1 MKEHN
6 KNLNIPNALSVFR
19 IILILPFIIFFMQDN
34 ILMAAIVVF
43 LAGISDFLDGVIA
56 RHFNQ
61 STELGQILDPLA
73 DKLSQ
78 ITVVVCLA
86 IKYSVLIP
94 LAAILM
100 LKELCMII
108 ASAILL
114 KRKMRPPK
122 AKWYGKIA
130 TTVFYTSATVIVGLK
145 GIFGIENTA
154 VNIALLSVTVAF
166 MLFAFGNYLVIFLH
180 LIKNKETKE
189 DK

>member
-19 IILILPFIIFFMQDN
+19 IILIIPFVIFFMRDN

-43 LAGISDFLDGVIA
+43 FAGISDFLDGIIA

-61 STELGQILDPLA
+61 STELGQILDPFA

-78 ITVVVCLA
+78 VTVVVCLA
-86 IKYSVLIP
+86 IKCTVLIP
-94 LAAILM
+94 LAAVLL

-108 ASAILL
+108 ASAVLL
-114 KRKMRPPK
+114 KRKIRPPK

-130 TTVFYTSATVIVGLK
+130 TTVFYTSATVIVGLR
-145 GIFGIENTA
+145 GIFGIQNSA
-154 VNIALLSVTVAF
+154 VDIALLSVTVAF
-166 MLFAFGNYLVIFLH
+166 MLFAFGNYLIIFLR
-180 LIKNKETKE
+180 LIKKE
-189 DK
+189 DQEDK